1 MFGLIR
7 LAFGF
12 LLFSGG
18 MTFFVY
24 GLAQS
29 IANGTC
35 GTDEDGMSV
44 GPPCPDGTGPL
55 ILLMILGAF
64 IAVFGAIAAAWG
76 RLAVGLALGASAAI
90 AVVAAIV
97 FGIVDL
103 NPDDTRPGLEVIVAA
118 IGPALLF
125 TVPALARY

>member
-1 MFGLIR
+1 
-7 LAFGF
+7 
-12 LLFSGG
+12 
-18 MTFFVY
+18 
-24 GLAQS
+24 
-29 IANGTC
+29 
-35 GTDEDGMSV
+35 
-44 GPPCPDGTGPL
+44 
-55 ILLMILGAF
+55 MIVGAF

-103 NPDDTRPGLEVIVAA
+103 NPDDTRPGFEVIAVV

>member
-1 MFGLIR
+1 VFSLIR
-7 LAFGF
+7 LAAGF
-12 LLFSGG
+12 LAFSGG

-29 IANGTC
+29 IANGSC
-35 GTDEDGMSV
+35 GTDEDGVSV
-44 GPPCPDGTGPL
+44 GPPCPDGMGWL
-55 ILLMILGAF
+55 ILLMIVGAF
-64 IAVFGAIAAAWG
+64 VAVLGAIAAAWG

-97 FGIVDL
+97 FGVVDL

-125 TVPALARY
+125 SLPALARH

>member
-1 MFGLIR
+1 MPALIR

-12 LLFSGG
+12 AAFSGG

-29 IANGTC
+29 ISHGSC
-35 GTDEDGMSV
+35 GTDVDGMSV
-44 GPPCPDGTGPL
+44 GPPCPGGMGPM
-55 ILLMILGAF
+55 ILLMIAGAMV
-64 IAVFGAIAAAWG
+64 AVLGAIAAAWG
-76 RLAVGLALGASAAI
+76 RLAVGLALGASAAV

-97 FGIVDL
+97 FGFSDL
-103 NPDDTRPGLEVIVAA
+103 NPDDTRPGLEVIVAT

>member
-1 MFGLIR
+1 MFSLIR

-12 LLFSGG
+12 LAFSGG

-29 IANGTC
+29 IANGSC

-44 GPPCPDGTGPL
+44 GPPCPDGMGPM
-55 ILLMILGAF
+55 ILLMIVGAF
-64 IAVFGAIAAAWG
+64 VAVIGAIAAAWG

-97 FGIVDL
+97 FGVADL
-103 NPDDTRPGLEVIVAA
+103 NPDDTRPGLEVIVAS

-125 TVPALARY
+125 TVPALARS

>member
-24 GLAQS
+24 GLAQA

-35 GTDEDGMSV
+35 GTDEDGMTV
-44 GPPCPDGTGPL
+44 APPCPDGFGPM
-55 ILLMILGAF
+55 ILLMIFGAF

-103 NPDDTRPGLEVIVAA
+103 NPDDTRPGLEVIAVA